1 MKLWQ
6 KVIIKTLQRHWR
18 YSRGLTLG
26 VQAVVMNEHGDVL
39 LLAHGD
45 EGYALPLGNVEPG
58 ESTEIALERVLAE
71 EAGLALTA
79 RAELLDIVTDPR
91 RRPDHH
97 LTTFL
102 VRSWHVLDGCP
113 SPVFF
118 SPLDL
123 PDKTEQDVA
132 ERLRTAEKPRP

>member
-1 MKLWQ
+1 M
-6 KVIIKTLQRHWR
+6 
-18 YSRGLTLG
+18 
-26 VQAVVMNEHGDVL
+26 VMNEHGDVL

-45 EGYALPLGNVEPG
+45 EGYALPHGNVELG
-58 ESTEIALERVLAE
+58 ESTESALERVLAE

-79 RAELLDIVTDPR
+79 RPALLDIVTDPR

-102 VRSWHVLDGCP
+102 VRSWSMLEGRP

-123 PDKTEQDVA
+123 PDETERDVA
-132 ERLRTAEKPRP
+132 ERIREAQKPRP